1 MKIIVCLKQIQHI
14 YTRTGSN
21 PEKKYINT
29 EDSIYRVN
37 PYDEAALELALRL
50 KDADPQISVA
60 GLSIG
65 PMIAEPQLRRC
76 LAAGADQLYQI
87 EWPPASEHDPLKQP
101 SAWIKAQLLQQAA
114 QELKA
119 DIILCGKESLDKGNG
134 QVGALLAQ
142 NLQWPFISAINNIQ
156 LDENNG
162 KARVQRNAGKGVRV
176 YLESA
181 LPSVFSVDLG
191 VELRLP
197 THERKNW
204 ANAYPIA
211 AMPIEAAASVPMT
224 TCRGIFQPRPR
235 TKVVPAPD
243 SRLNAFDRINQLLT
257 GSTVEKKG
265 EMLTGS
271 TDSQVEGIV
280 HFLKENGY
288 LEFEKSS

>member
-1 MKIIVCLKQIQHI
+1 
-14 YTRTGSN
+14 
-21 PEKKYINT
+21 
-29 EDSIYRVN
+29 
-37 PYDEAALELALRL
+37 
-50 KDADPQISVA
+50 
-60 GLSIG
+60 
-65 PMIAEPQLRRC
+65 
-76 LAAGADQLYQI
+76 
-87 EWPPASEHDPLKQP
+87 
-101 SAWIKAQLLQQAA
+101 
-114 QELKA
+114 
-119 DIILCGKESLDKGNG
+119 
-134 QVGALLAQ
+134 
-142 NLQWPFISAINNIQ
+142 
-156 LDENNG
+156 
-162 KARVQRNAGKGVRV
+162 
-176 YLESA
+176 
-181 LPSVFSVDLG
+181 VFSVDLG